1 MNRVTSMINR
11 KVLSVGAVLVML
23 TAFGTGI
30 YFLEERFARAEDL
43 KQSNQ
48 NLKQHILDQ
57 KQVNLEG
64 LKIRLE
70 RDIHQLER
78 NIKQEGSDS
87 AVDSQ
92 YKLNLKQQLDRINRE
107 LTK

>member
-70 RDIHQLER
+70 RDIHQPISHDTLLPEY
-78 NIKQEGSDS
+78 ILHSFLYVLTSFFSDS
-87 AVDSQ
+87 FS
-92 YKLNLKQQLDRINRE
+92 
-107 LTK
+107 